1 MDIVSVWLWGGEAM
15 MRSVASLARRNQPF
29 VVGSDE
35 RLKEAIEKKLFTDL
49 KDVVKITTS
58 TKTPDGEQL
67 KKINEVVDRL
77 CREQGYCTV
86 CANDLLRY
94 VGTLLNR

>member
-1 MDIVSVWLWGGEAM
+1 M
-15 MRSVASLARRNQPF
+15 ARKGQAF
-29 VVGSDE
+29 DYTSHE
-35 RLKEAIEKKLFTDL
+35 RLKEAIEKKLFLDL

-58 TKTPDGEQL
+58 TKTPDAHQL
-67 KKINEVVDRL
+67 QKINEVVERMVQDH
-77 CREQGYCTV
+77 GYCAV